1 MKREQEIVLLLV
13 GSALW
18 NRPIEAL
25 PDDIDWVRVYELAV
39 KQTVTGLL
47 ADSLK
52 LLPEGV
58 MPPDSVLQRLR
69 HFRINSIRT
78 HALLNSR
85 LADVLAILKTKG
97 IDPVLFK
104 GQGLALNYPD
114 PTARQCGDIDLYVG
128 KDYDAAC
135 AAAYDSF
142 GAQDHDSESIKHMH
156 LSYKG
161 VEVELHKIAESIPG
175 ISKDRKYQEWTLK
188 HLYGDQIRKV
198 TIESSEVQLP
208 PYQFDCIY
216 VLNHL
221 WHHFITGGV
230 GLRQVC
236 DWTVYLHAFHDK
248 IDVNTLERDLR
259 DFGLLKVWKIFAYIA
274 VNQLGLPAEEC
285 PLYEDSERRR
295 AGKVLCRIFE
305 EGNFGRHSE
314 HKATPRPKG
323 YAAGKLH
330 SFYYNTSRYL
340 RLIGVVPDF
349 AFRYYTHYLI
359 SGIYHYFKG
368 LR

>member
-13 GSALW
+13 GNALW

-25 PDDIDWVRVYELAV
+25 PDDVDWVRVYEL
-39 KQTVTGLL
+39 
-47 ADSLK
+47 
-52 LLPEGV
+52 
-58 MPPDSVLQRLR
+58 
-69 HFRINSIRT
+69 
-78 HALLNSR
+78 
-85 LADVLAILKTKG
+85 
-97 IDPVLFK
+97 
-104 GQGLALNYPD
+104 
-114 PTARQCGDIDLYVG
+114 
-128 KDYDAAC
+128 
-135 AAAYDSF
+135 
-142 GAQDHDSESIKHMH
+142 
-156 LSYKG
+156 
-161 VEVELHKIAESIPG
+161 
-175 ISKDRKYQEWTLK
+175 
-188 HLYGDQIRKV
+188 
-198 TIESSEVQLP
+198 
-208 PYQFDCIY
+208 
-216 VLNHL
+216 
-221 WHHFITGGV
+221 
-230 GLRQVC
+230 
-236 DWTVYLHAFHDK
+236 
-248 IDVNTLERDLR
+248 
-259 DFGLLKVWKIFAYIA
+259 A